1 MVAFMINN
9 NKLNLGQ
16 LLLRQGVLD
25 EDQLAHAM
33 AEHKRTGL
41 MLSKILVRLGMVNE
55 ETLTNILGSQM
66 QSSTK
71 MRIGEMLLAQGY
83 INQEQLDKAL
93 ETQKTSGKRLGRTLV
108 DLGYM
113 PEERLIEILSR
124 QFEVPYVKLDNFSI
138 DPNAYNYLPEDMCR
152 QYKVVPLFVQNGEDD
167 RRQAKSVLTIAMTDP
182 TNMRTISVVKFKV
195 RMDVEVVMASE
206 ADVMKAIDR
215 VYAGHGTSEE
225 SLAELIGESK
235 DSEELET
242 VERGQGNN
250 DEPELTDEEGRAV
263 VKIVTTLIHEAIARH
278 ASDIHL
284 EPQETFLKLRYRID
298 GDLQVMSPIP
308 ARLMPQILSRIKLL
322 SKMDIA
328 EKRKPLDGRFT
339 VRYKGSEV
347 DLRVSSFPISLR
359 KRGVCEKIVMRILDP
374 NSGQFPLKDMGF
386 DPRVLKQFIDAINAP
401 NGIVLVTGPTGSGKS
416 TTLYASIREILDSTI
431 NISTMED
438 PVELNIDGVNQGQ
451 INNAA
456 GFTFAAGIRALLRQ
470 DPDVIMIGE
479 MRDQETSSMAI
490 EAALTGHL
498 VFSTLHTND
507 AAGAFPRLLEMG
519 LEPFLVSTA
528 IKGVLAQRLVRR
540 ICKYCKEPVEISQA
554 MRDEFHLT
562 PDMQFY
568 HGKGCDKCDGSGY
581 KGRCGIYE
589 FLVPNETVRNLI
601 IKRSSGD
608 VIKRAAMQECGMIT
622 LRMDGIQKALD
633 GHTTLEQAIGAST
646 SDD

>member
-1 MVAFMINN
+1 MISNT
-9 NKLNLGQ
+9 KMNLGE

-25 EDQLAHAM
+25 EDQLNHAIS
-33 AEHKRTGL
+33 EHKRTGMAL
-41 MLSKILVRLGMVNE
+41 AKILIRLGMVSE
-55 ETLTNILGSQM
+55 DTLTSILGVQM
-66 QSSTK
+66 QSATK
-71 MRIGEMLLAQGY
+71 MRIGEMLLAQKY
-83 INQEQLDKAL
+83 ITREQLEQAL
-93 ETQKTSGKRLGRTLV
+93 ETQKTTGKRLGRTLV

-124 QFEVPYVKLDNFSI
+124 QFEVPYVKLENFAI
-138 DPNAYNYLPEDMCR
+138 DQNAYSYLPEDLCKA
-152 QYKVVPLFVQNGEDD
+152 YKVVPLFVSKTDDD
-167 RRQAKSVLTIAMTDP
+167 RRITRESLTLAMTDP
-182 TNMRTISVVKFKV
+182 TNMRVINIVKFKV
-195 RMDVEVVMASE
+195 KMEVDVVMASDS
-206 ADVMKAIDR
+206 DVQKAIER
-215 VYAGHGTSEE
+215 VFAGHGSQEE
-225 SLAELIGESK
+225 SLAELIGETR
-235 DSEELET
+235 DGEELET
-242 VERGQGNN
+242 VERGQGGS
-250 DEPELTDEEGRAV
+250 DEPELSDEEGRAV

-298 GDLQVMSPIP
+298 GDLQVQPPIP

-339 VRYKGSEV
+339 VRYKGAEV

-554 MRDEFHLT
+554 MRDELHLT
-562 PDMQFY
+562 PEMQFY
-568 HGKGCDKCDGSGY
+568 HGRGCEKCDGSGY

-608 VIKRAAMQECGMIT
+608 VIKRAAMKECGMIT

-633 GHTTLEQAIGAST
+633 GHTTLEQAVGASAA
-646 SDD
+646 DD

>member
-1 MVAFMINN
+1 MIG
-9 NKLNLGQ
+9 KAKMNLGE
-16 LLLRQGVLD
+16 LLVRQGVID
-25 EDQLAHAM
+25 EDQLAWAM
-33 AEHKRTGL
+33 DEHKRTG
-41 MLSKILVRLGMVNE
+41 MAVARILVKLGMVSKD
-55 ETLTNILGSQM
+55 TLTSILGVQM
-66 QSSTK
+66 QSTTK

-83 INQEQLDKAL
+83 ITKEQLDEAL
-93 ETQKTSGKRLGRTLV
+93 ENQKATGKRLGRTLV
-108 DLGYM
+108 DLGFM

-124 QFEVPYVKLDNFSI
+124 QYEVPYVKLENFAI
-138 DPNAYNYLPEDMCR
+138 DSDAYTYIPEDMCKT
-152 QYKVVPLFVQNGEDD
+152 YKVVPLYISKTEDE
-167 RRQAKSVLTIAMTDP
+167 RHVTRSALTIAMTDP
-182 TNMRTISVVKFKV
+182 TNMRVIQIVKFKV
-195 RMDVEVVMASE
+195 KMEVDVVMAAE
-206 ADVMKAIDR
+206 ADVMKAIER
-215 VYAGHGTSEE
+215 IFAGHGPAEE
-225 SLAELIGESK
+225 SLAELIGENK
-235 DSEELET
+235 DGDELET
-242 VERGQGNN
+242 VERGQGGSA

-263 VKIVTTLIHEAIARH
+263 VKIVTTLIHEAIARK

-298 GDLQVMSPIP
+298 GDLQVQSPIP

-328 EKRKPLDGRFT
+328 EKRRPLDGRFT

-347 DLRVSSFPISLR
+347 DLRVSSFPVSLR

-374 NSGQFPLKDMGF
+374 NSGQFPLREMGF
-386 DPRVLKQFIDAINAP
+386 DPRVMKQFIDAINLP
-401 NGIVLVTGPTGSGKS
+401 NGIILVTGPTGSGKS

-507 AAGAFPRLLEMG
+507 ASGSFPRLLEMG

-528 IKGVLAQRLVRR
+528 IKGILAQRLVRR
-540 ICKYCKEPVEISQA
+540 ICKYCKEPVEISQSL
-554 MRDEFHLT
+554 RDELHLA

-568 HGKGCDKCDGSGY
+568 HGKGCEKCDGSGY

-589 FLVPNETVRNLI
+589 FLVPNESVRNL
-601 IKRSSGD
+601 
-608 VIKRAAMQECGMIT
+608 VIKRASGDEIKRCAMKECSMIT

-633 GHTTLEQAIGAST
+633 GLTTLEQAVGASA

>member
-1 MVAFMINN
+1 MIG
-9 NKLNLGQ
+9 KAKMNLGE
-16 LLLRQGVLD
+16 LLVRQGVID
-25 EDQLAHAM
+25 EDQLAWAM
-33 AEHKRTGL
+33 DEHKRTGVAVA
-41 MLSKILVRLGMVNE
+41 KILVRLGMVSKD
-55 ETLTNILGSQM
+55 TLTSILGVQM
-66 QSSTK
+66 QSTTK

-83 INQEQLDKAL
+83 ITKEQLDEAL
-93 ETQKTSGKRLGRTLV
+93 ENQKATGKRLGRTLV
-108 DLGYM
+108 DLGFM

-124 QFEVPYVKLDNFSI
+124 QYEVPYVKLENFAI
-138 DPNAYNYLPEDMCR
+138 DSDAYTYIPEDMCKT
-152 QYKVVPLFVQNGEDD
+152 YKVVPLYISRTEDEHHVT
-167 RRQAKSVLTIAMTDP
+167 RSALTIAMTDP
-182 TNMRTISVVKFKV
+182 TNMRVIQIVKFKV
-195 RMDVEVVMASE
+195 KMEVDVVMAAE
-206 ADVMKAIDR
+206 ADVTKAIER
-215 VYAGHGTSEE
+215 IFAGHGPAEE
-225 SLAELIGESK
+225 SLAELIGENK
-235 DSEELET
+235 DGDELET
-242 VERGQGNN
+242 VERGQGGSA

-263 VKIVTTLIHEAIARH
+263 VKIVTTLIHEAIARK

-298 GDLQVMSPIP
+298 GDLQVQSPIP

-328 EKRKPLDGRFT
+328 EKRRPLDGRFT

-347 DLRVSSFPISLR
+347 DLRVSSFPVSLR

-374 NSGQFPLKDMGF
+374 NSGQFPLREMGF
-386 DPRVLKQFIDAINAP
+386 DPRVMKQFIDAINLP
-401 NGIVLVTGPTGSGKS
+401 NGIILVTGPTGSGKS

-507 AAGAFPRLLEMG
+507 ASGSFPRLLEMG

-528 IKGVLAQRLVRR
+528 IKGILAQRLVRR
-540 ICKYCKEPVEISQA
+540 ICKYCKEPVEISQSL
-554 MRDEFHLT
+554 RDELHLA

-568 HGKGCDKCDGSGY
+568 HGKGCEKCDGSGY

-589 FLVPNETVRNLI
+589 FLVPNESVRNL
-601 IKRSSGD
+601 
-608 VIKRAAMQECGMIT
+608 VIKRASGDEIKRCAMKECSMIT

-633 GHTTLEQAIGAST
+633 GLTTLEQAVGASA

>member
-1 MVAFMINN
+1 MISNT
-9 NKLNLGQ
+9 KMNLGE

-25 EDQLAHAM
+25 EDQLNHAIS
-33 AEHKRTGL
+33 EHKRTGMAL
-41 MLSKILVRLGMVNE
+41 AKILIRLGMVSE
-55 ETLTNILGSQM
+55 DTLTSILGVQM
-66 QSSTK
+66 QSATK
-71 MRIGEMLLAQGY
+71 MRIGEMLLAQKY
-83 INQEQLDKAL
+83 ITREQLEQAL
-93 ETQKTSGKRLGRTLV
+93 ETQKTTGKRLGRTLV

-124 QFEVPYVKLDNFSI
+124 QFEVPYVKLENFAI
-138 DPNAYNYLPEDMCR
+138 DQNAYSYLPEDLCKA
-152 QYKVVPLFVQNGEDD
+152 YKVVPLFVSKTDDD
-167 RRQAKSVLTIAMTDP
+167 RRITRESLTLAMTDP
-182 TNMRTISVVKFKV
+182 TNMRVINIVKFKV
-195 RMDVEVVMASE
+195 KMEVDVVMASDS
-206 ADVMKAIDR
+206 DVQKAIER
-215 VYAGHGTSEE
+215 VFAGHGSQEE
-225 SLAELIGESK
+225 SLAELIGETK
-235 DSEELET
+235 DGEELET
-242 VERGQGNN
+242 VERGQGGS
-250 DEPELTDEEGRAV
+250 DEPELSDEEGRAV

-298 GDLQVMSPIP
+298 GDLQVQPPIP

-339 VRYKGSEV
+339 VRYKGAEV

-554 MRDEFHLT
+554 MRDELHLS
-562 PDMQFY
+562 PEMQFY
-568 HGKGCDKCDGSGY
+568 HGRGCEKCDGSGY

-608 VIKRAAMQECGMIT
+608 VIKRAAMKECGMIT

-633 GHTTLEQAIGAST
+633 GHTTLEQAVGASAA
-646 SDD
+646 DD

>member
-1 MVAFMINN
+1 MISNA
-9 NKLNLGQ
+9 KMNLGQ
-16 LLLRQGVLD
+16 LLIRQGVLD
-25 EDQLAHAM
+25 EDQLAHATS
-33 AEHKRTGL
+33 EHKRTGIPL
-41 MLSKILVRLGMVNE
+41 AKILIRLGMVSE
-55 ETLTNILGSQM
+55 DTLTSILGVQM
-66 QSSTK
+66 QSTTK
-71 MRIGEMLLAQGY
+71 MRIGEMLLAQKY
-83 INQEQLDKAL
+83 ITQEQLDQAL
-93 ETQKTSGKRLGRTLV
+93 EDQKKTGKRLGRTLV
-108 DLGYM
+108 DLKFM
-113 PEERLIEILSR
+113 PEERLVEILSK
-124 QFEVPYVKLDNFSI
+124 QFEVPYVKLENFAL
-138 DPNAYNYLPEDMCR
+138 DPEAYTYLPEDLCR
-152 QYKVVPLFVQNGEDD
+152 TYKVVPLFISKGEDD
-167 RRQAKSVLTIAMTDP
+167 RRVQREAMTIAMTDP
-182 TNMRTISVVKFKV
+182 TNMRVINIVKFKV
-195 RMDVEVVMASE
+195 KMEVDIVMASD
-206 ADVMKAIDR
+206 ADVVKTIDR
-215 VYAGHGTSEE
+215 VFSGHSTSEE
-225 SLAELIGESK
+225 SLAELISDTKEG
-235 DSEELET
+235 EELET
-242 VERGQGNN
+242 VERGQGGS
-250 DEPELTDEEGRAV
+250 DEPELTDEEGRQV

-339 VRYKGSEV
+339 VRYKGAEV

-374 NSGQFPLKDMGF
+374 NSGQFPLREMGF
-386 DPRVLKQFIDAINAP
+386 DPRVLKQFLDAINLP
-401 NGIVLVTGPTGSGKS
+401 NGIILVTGPTGSGKS

-507 AAGAFPRLLEMG
+507 AAGSFPRLLEMG

-540 ICKYCKEPVEISQA
+540 ICKYCKEPVEISPSL
-554 MRDEFHLT
+554 REELHLT

-568 HGKGCDKCDGSGY
+568 HGKGCDKCEGSGY

-589 FLVPNETVRNLI
+589 FLVPNETVRNLV

-608 VIKRAAMQECGMIT
+608 VIKRAAMQECDMIT

-633 GHTTLEQAIGAST
+633 GLTTLEQAVGASA

>member
-1 MVAFMINN
+1 MNSSA
-9 NKLNLGQ
+9 KLNLGQ
-16 LLLRQGVLD
+16 LLLRQGILD

-41 MLSKILVRLGMVNE
+41 MLSKILLRLGMVSE
-55 ETLTNILGSQM
+55 DTLTSILGVQM
-66 QSSTK
+66 QSTTK
-71 MRIGEMLLAQGY
+71 MRIGEMLLKQGY
-83 INQEQLDKAL
+83 INEEQLNKAL
-93 ETQKTSGKRLGRTLV
+93 EMQKTSGKRLGRTLV
-108 DLGYM
+108 DLGFM
-113 PEERLIEILSR
+113 PEERLIEILSM
-124 QFEVPYVKLDNFSI
+124 QFEVPYVRLENFII
-138 DPNAYNYLPEDMCR
+138 DPDAYTYLPEDLCKT
-152 QYKVVPLFVQNGEDD
+152 YKIVPLFVLKAEDE
-167 RRQAKSVLTIAMTDP
+167 RHMQRVSLTIAMTDP
-182 TNMRTISVVKFKV
+182 TNMRVINIVKFKV
-195 RMDVEVVMASE
+195 KMEVDIVMASE
-206 ADVMKAIDR
+206 KDVLKAIER
-215 VYAGHGTSEE
+215 VYSGHGPAEE
-225 SLAELIGESK
+225 SLAELISESR
-235 DSEELET
+235 EEGELET
-242 VERGQGNN
+242 VDRDANN
-250 DEPELTDEEGRAV
+250 SNEPELSDEEGRAV

-339 VRYKGSEV
+339 VRYKGAEV

-386 DPRVLKQFIDAINAP
+386 DARVLKQFLDCINAP

-540 ICKYCKEPVEISQA
+540 ICKFCKEPVEISDSL
-554 MRDEFHLT
+554 REELHLT

-568 HGKGCDKCDGSGY
+568 HGRGCEKCDGSGY

-608 VIKRAAMQECGMIT
+608 VIKRAAMKECGMIT

-633 GHTTLEQAIGAST
+633 GATTLEQAVGASAA
-646 SDD
+646 DDA

>member
-1 MVAFMINN
+1 MNRNM
-9 NKLNLGQ
+9 KMNLGQ

-33 AEHKRTGL
+33 SEHKRTGI
-41 MLSKILVRLGMVNE
+41 MLSKILVRLGMVSE
-55 ETLTNILGSQM
+55 DTLTSILGVQM
-66 QSSTK
+66 QSATK
-71 MRIGEMLLAQGY
+71 MRIGEMLIAQGY
-83 INQEQLDKAL
+83 ITDEQLNKAL
-93 ETQKTSGKRLGRTLV
+93 ETQKTTGKRLGRTLV
-108 DLGYM
+108 DLGFM

-124 QFEVPYVKLDNFSI
+124 QFEVPYVKLETFHI
-138 DPNAYNYLPEDMCR
+138 DADAYTYLPENLCK
-152 QYKVVPLFVQNGEDD
+152 QYKVVPLFVQEAEDE
-167 RRQAKSVLTIAMTDP
+167 RHQVRQVMTVAMTDP
-182 TNMRTISVVKFKV
+182 TNMRTITAVRFKV
-195 RMDVEVVMASE
+195 KMEVDVVMASD
-206 ADVMKAIDR
+206 ADVQKAIER
-215 VYAGHGTSEE
+215 IFAGHSSSNEE
-225 SLAELIGESK
+225 SLAELIGDSK
-235 DSEELET
+235 DAEELET
-242 VERGQGNN
+242 VERGQGNQ
-250 DEPELTDEEGRAV
+250 EEELSDEEGRQV
-263 VKIVTTLIHEAIARH
+263 VKIVTTLIHEAIARK

-359 KRGVCEKIVMRILDP
+359 KRGVCEKIVMRILNP

-386 DPRVLKQFIDAINAP
+386 DPRVFKQFMEAINAP

-416 TTLYASIREILDSTI
+416 TTLYASIGEILDNTI

-540 ICKYCKEPVEISQA
+540 ICKYCKEPYEISESL
-554 MRDEFHLT
+554 REELHLS
-562 PDMQFY
+562 PDLQFY

-581 KGRCGIYE
+581 KGRAGIYE
-589 FLVPNETVRNLI
+589 FLVPNESVRNLI

-622 LRMDGIQKALD
+622 LRMDGIQKALQ
-633 GHTTLEQAIGAST
+633 GVTTLEQALGASAA
-646 SDD
+646 DD

>member
-1 MVAFMINN
+1 MNN
-9 NKLNLGQ
+9 NKMNLGQ

-41 MLSKILVRLGMVNE
+41 MLSKILSRLGMVSN

-83 INQEQLDKAL
+83 ITQEQLDKAL

-113 PEERLIEILSR
+113 PEERLVEILSR
-124 QFEVPYVKLDNFSI
+124 QFEVPYVKLDNFNI
-138 DPNAYNYLPEDMCR
+138 DPNAYTFLPEDMCK
-152 QYKVVPLFVQNGEDD
+152 QYKVVPLFVQEGEDE
-167 RRQAKSVLTIAMTDP
+167 RRQVRSVMTIAMTDP
-182 TNMRTISVVKFKV
+182 TNMRTISIVKFKV
-195 RMDVEVVMASE
+195 RMDVDVVMASE
-206 ADVMKAIDR
+206 ADVMKAIER
-215 VYAGHGTSEE
+215 VFSGHGPAEE
-225 SLAELIGESK
+225 SLADLISESK
-235 DSEELET
+235 DSDELET
-242 VERGQGNN
+242 VERGQGGN
-250 DEPELTDEEGRAV
+250 DEPELSDEEGRQV
-263 VKIVTTLIHEAIARH
+263 VKIVTTLIHEAIARK

-359 KRGVCEKIVMRILDP
+359 KRGVCEKIVMRILNP

-608 VIKRAAMQECGMIT
+608 VIKRAAIQECGMIT
-622 LRMDGIQKALD
+622 LRMDGIQKALN

-646 SDD
+646 ADD

>member
-1 MVAFMINN
+1 MNSSA
-9 NKLNLGQ
+9 KLNLGQ
-16 LLLRQGVLD
+16 LLLRQGILD

-41 MLSKILVRLGMVNE
+41 MLSKILLRLGMVSE
-55 ETLTNILGSQM
+55 DTLTSILGVQM

-71 MRIGEMLLAQGY
+71 MRIGEMLLKQGY
-83 INQEQLDKAL
+83 INEEQLNKAL
-93 ETQKTSGKRLGRTLV
+93 EMQKTTGKRLGRTLV
-108 DLGYM
+108 DLGFM
-113 PEERLIEILSR
+113 PEERLIEILSM
-124 QFEVPYVKLDNFSI
+124 QFEVPYVRLENFII
-138 DPNAYNYLPEDMCR
+138 DPDAYTFLPEDLCKT
-152 QYKVVPLFVQNGEDD
+152 YKIVPLFVLKAEDE
-167 RRQAKSVLTIAMTDP
+167 RHMQRVSLTIAMTDP
-182 TNMRTISVVKFKV
+182 TNMRVINIVKFKV
-195 RMDVEVVMASE
+195 KMEVDIVMASE
-206 ADVMKAIDR
+206 KDVLKAIER
-215 VYAGHGTSEE
+215 VYSGHGPAEE
-225 SLAELIGESK
+225 SLAELISESR
-235 DSEELET
+235 DEGELET
-242 VERGQGNN
+242 VDRDANSNN
-250 DEPELTDEEGRAV
+250 EPELSDEEGRAV

-298 GDLQVMSPIP
+298 GDLQVQPPIP

-339 VRYKGSEV
+339 VRYKGAEV

-386 DPRVLKQFIDAINAP
+386 DARVLKQFLDCINAP

-540 ICKYCKEPVEISQA
+540 ICKYCKEPVEISDSL
-554 MRDEFHLT
+554 REELHLT

-568 HGKGCDKCDGSGY
+568 HGRGCEKCDGSGY

-608 VIKRAAMQECGMIT
+608 VIKRAAMKECGMIT

-633 GHTTLEQAIGAST
+633 GATTLEQAVGASAA
-646 SDD
+646 DDA

>member
-1 MVAFMINN
+1 MITNT
-9 NKLNLGQ
+9 KMNLGE

-25 EDQLAHAM
+25 EDQLNHAIS
-33 AEHKRTGL
+33 EHKRTGMAL
-41 MLSKILVRLGMVNE
+41 AKILIRLGMVSE
-55 ETLTNILGSQM
+55 DTLTSILGLPTHSP
-66 QSSTK
+66 SK
-71 MRIGEMLLAQGY
+71 MRFGEMLLAQKY
-83 INQEQLDKAL
+83 ITHEQLDKAL
-93 ETQKTSGKRLGRTLV
+93 ETQKTTGKRLGRTLV
-108 DLGYM
+108 DLGFM
-113 PEERLIEILSR
+113 PEERLVEILSR
-124 QFEVPYVKLDNFSI
+124 QFEVPYVKLDNFAI
-138 DPNAYNYLPEDMCR
+138 DADAYTYLPEDLCKT
-152 QYKVVPLFVQNGEDD
+152 YKVVPLYVSKTEDG
-167 RRQAKSVLTIAMTDP
+167 RRIVRESMTLAMTDP
-182 TNMRTISVVKFKV
+182 TNMRVINIVKFKV
-195 RMDVEVVMASE
+195 KMEVDVVMASDS
-206 ADVMKAIDR
+206 DVQKAIER
-215 VYAGHGTSEE
+215 VFAGHGTQEE
-225 SLAELIGESK
+225 SLAELIGETK
-235 DSEELET
+235 DGEELET
-242 VERGQGNN
+242 VERGQGGS
-250 DEPELTDEEGRAV
+250 DEPELSDEEGRAV

-298 GDLQVMSPIP
+298 GDLQVQPPIP

-479 MRDQETSSMAI
+479 MRDQERSSMAI

-554 MRDEFHLT
+554 MRDELHLS
-562 PDMQFY
+562 PEMQFY
-568 HGKGCDKCDGSGY
+568 HGRGCEKCDGSGY

-608 VIKRAAMQECGMIT
+608 VIKRAAMKECGMIT

-633 GHTTLEQAIGAST
+633 GHTTLEQAVGASAA
-646 SDD
+646 DD

>member
-1 MVAFMINN
+1 MISNT
-9 NKLNLGQ
+9 KMNLGE

-25 EDQLAHAM
+25 EDQLNHAIS
-33 AEHKRTGL
+33 EHKRTGMAL
-41 MLSKILVRLGMVNE
+41 AKILIRLGMVSE
-55 ETLTNILGSQM
+55 DTLTSILGVQM
-66 QSSTK
+66 QSATK
-71 MRIGEMLLAQGY
+71 MRIGEMLLAQKY
-83 INQEQLDKAL
+83 ITREQLEQAL
-93 ETQKTSGKRLGRTLV
+93 ETQKTTGKRLGRTLV

-124 QFEVPYVKLDNFSI
+124 QFEVPYVKLENFAI
-138 DPNAYNYLPEDMCR
+138 DQNAYSYLPEDLCKA
-152 QYKVVPLFVQNGEDD
+152 YKVVPLFVSKTEDD
-167 RRQAKSVLTIAMTDP
+167 RRMTRESLTLAMTDP
-182 TNMRTISVVKFKV
+182 TNMRVINIVKFKV
-195 RMDVEVVMASE
+195 KMEVDVVMASDS
-206 ADVMKAIDR
+206 DVQKAIER
-215 VYAGHGTSEE
+215 VFAGHGTQEE
-225 SLAELIGESK
+225 SLAELIGETK
-235 DSEELET
+235 DGEELET
-242 VERGQGNN
+242 VERGQGGS
-250 DEPELTDEEGRAV
+250 DEPELSDEEGRAV

-298 GDLQVMSPIP
+298 GDLQVQPPIP

-339 VRYKGSEV
+339 VRYKGAEV

-554 MRDEFHLT
+554 MRDELHLS
-562 PDMQFY
+562 PEMQFY
-568 HGKGCDKCDGSGY
+568 HGRGCEKCDGSG
-581 KGRCGIYE
+581 GAER
-589 FLVPNETVRNLI
+589 
-601 IKRSSGD
+601 
-608 VIKRAAMQECGMIT
+608 
-622 LRMDGIQKALD
+622 DGA
-633 GHTTLEQAIGAST
+633 
-646 SDD
+646 

>member
-1 MVAFMINN
+1 MNI
-9 NKLNLGQ
+9 GQ
-16 LLLRQGVLD
+16 LLIRQGVLD
-25 EDQLAHAM
+25 EDQLDHVL

-41 MLSKILVRLGMVNE
+41 AVSKILLKLQMVTE
-55 ETLTNILGSQM
+55 EQLTAILGHHM
-66 QSSTK
+66 PTTAK
-71 MRIGEMLLAQGY
+71 RRIGEMLLEQGY
-83 INQEQLDKAL
+83 ISQEQLDLAL
-93 ETQKTSGKRLGRTLV
+93 ENQKTSGKKLGRILV

-113 PEERLIEILSR
+113 PEERLVEILSR
-124 QFEVPYVKLDNFSI
+124 QFEVPYVKLENFNL
-138 DPNAYNYLPEDMCR
+138 DADTYTYLPEDLCK
-152 QYKVVPLFVQNGEDD
+152 QYKIAPLFISKGDD
-167 RRQAKSVLTIAMTDP
+167 ERGFQRTSMTLAMADP
-182 TNMRTISVVKFKV
+182 TNMRVINIVKFKV
-195 RMDVEVVMASE
+195 KMEVDVVMASE
-206 ADVMKAIDR
+206 ADVLKTIER
-215 VYAGHGTSEE
+215 IFSGHGPAEE

-235 DSEELET
+235 DGEELET
-242 VERGQGNN
+242 VERGNAAS
-250 DEPELTDEEGRAV
+250 DEPELSDEEGRAV

-298 GDLQVMSPIP
+298 GDLQVQSPIP

-328 EKRKPLDGRFT
+328 EKRRPLDGRFT
-339 VRYKGSEV
+339 VRYKGAEV

-386 DPRVLKQFIDAINAP
+386 DSRVLKQFLDAINAP

-540 ICKYCKEPVEISQA
+540 ICKNCKEPMEISDSL
-554 MRDEFHLT
+554 REELHLT

-568 HGKGCDKCDGSGY
+568 HGRGCEKCEGSGY

-589 FLVPNETVRNLI
+589 FLVPNESVRNL
-601 IKRSSGD
+601 
-608 VIKRAAMQECGMIT
+608 VIKRASGDEIKRCAIKECNMIT
-622 LRMDGIQKALD
+622 LRMDGIQKALN
-633 GHTTLEQAIGAST
+633 GHTTLEQAVGASAA
-646 SDD
+646 DD

>member
-1 MVAFMINN
+1 M
-9 NKLNLGQ
+9 KDSSSLGQ
-16 LLLRQGVLD
+16 LLVRVNLIN
-25 EDQLAHAM
+25 EDQLKY
-33 AEHKRTGL
+33 AE
-41 MLSKILVRLGMVNE
+41 E
-55 ETLTNILGSQM
+55 EVKFWTQKGKKLTLTQVLLKAEMVKPEQLTDILGVQM
-66 QSSTK
+66 QSVTK
-71 MRIGEMLLAQGY
+71 KRIGEMLLDQGF
-83 INQEQLDKAL
+83 ITQEQLNEAL
-93 ETQKTSGKRLGRTLV
+93 EKQKTSGGKRLGSILV
-108 DLGYM
+108 DLKFIQQDKLM
-113 PEERLIEILSR
+113 KILCS
-124 QFEVPYVKLDNFSI
+124 QFEVPYVKLDSI
-138 DPNAYNYLPEDMCR
+138 KLDEKVYEFISEDQC
-152 QYKVVPLFVQNGEDD
+152 KANKIVPLYVTKDA
-167 RRQAKSVLTIAMTDP
+167 RQALVVAMADP
-182 TNMRTISVVKFKV
+182 TNVRLRDSIKFKV
-195 RMDVEVVMASE
+195 KRNVDVVRASE
-206 ADVMKAIDR
+206 QDIKKTIDILF
-215 VYAGHGTSEE
+215 AGHGPAEE
-225 SLAELIGESK
+225 SLAELIGSSG
-235 DSEELET
+235 DDELET
-242 VERGQGNN
+242 VERGSSTS
-250 DEPELTDEEGRAV
+250 DEPELSDEEGRQV

-374 NSGQFPLKDMGF
+374 NSGQFPLREMGF

-479 MRDQETSSMAI
+479 MRDQETSTMAI

-540 ICKYCKEPVEISQA
+540 ICKNCKEPVEISQEL
-554 MRDEFHLT
+554 RDELHLS

-568 HGKGCDKCDGSGY
+568 HGRGCEKCDGSGF

-589 FLVPNETVRNLI
+589 FLVPNEAVRNL
-601 IKRSSGD
+601 
-608 VIKRAAMQECGMIT
+608 VIKRASGDEIKREAIKSCEMIT
-622 LRMDGIQKALD
+622 LRMDGINKALQ
-633 GHTTLEQAIGAST
+633 GLTTLEQAVGAST
-646 SDD
+646 ADE

>member
-1 MVAFMINN
+1 MMNN
-9 NKLNLGQ
+9 SKMNLGQ

-41 MLSKILVRLGMVNE
+41 MLSKILVRLGMVSE

-83 INQEQLDKAL
+83 ITQEQLDKAL

-108 DLGYM
+108 DLGFM

-124 QFEVPYVKLDNFSI
+124 QFEVPYVKLDNFNI
-138 DPNAYNYLPEDMCR
+138 DPNAYTFLPEDMCK
-152 QYKVVPLFVQNGEDD
+152 QYKVVPLFVQKGEDE
-167 RRQAKSVLTIAMTDP
+167 RRQVRSVMTLAMTDP
-182 TNMRTISVVKFKV
+182 TNMRTISIVKFKV
-195 RMDVEVVMASE
+195 RMDVDIVMASE
-206 ADVMKAIDR
+206 ADVMKAIER
-215 VYAGHGTSEE
+215 VFAGHGPTEE
-225 SLAELIGESK
+225 SLAELISESK
-235 DSEELET
+235 DGEELET
-242 VERGQGNN
+242 VERGQGGN
-250 DEPELTDEEGRAV
+250 DEPELSDEEGRQV
-263 VKIVTTLIHEAIARH
+263 VKIVTTLIHEAIARK

-359 KRGVCEKIVMRILDP
+359 KRGVCEKIVMRILNP

-554 MRDEFHLT
+554 MRDEFHLS

-568 HGKGCDKCDGSGY
+568 HGKGCEKCDGSGY

>member
-1 MVAFMINN
+1 M
-9 NKLNLGQ
+9 NLGE

-25 EDQLAHAM
+25 EDQLNHAIS
-33 AEHKRTGL
+33 EHKRTGMAL
-41 MLSKILVRLGMVNE
+41 AKILIRLGMVSE
-55 ETLTNILGSQM
+55 DTLTSILGVQM
-66 QSSTK
+66 QSATK
-71 MRIGEMLLAQGY
+71 MRIGEMLLAQKY
-83 INQEQLDKAL
+83 ITREQLEQAL
-93 ETQKTSGKRLGRTLV
+93 ETQKTTGKRLGRTLV

-124 QFEVPYVKLDNFSI
+124 QFEVPYVKLENFAI
-138 DPNAYNYLPEDMCR
+138 DQNAYSYLPEDLCKA
-152 QYKVVPLFVQNGEDD
+152 YKVVPLFVSKTDDD
-167 RRQAKSVLTIAMTDP
+167 RRITRESLTLAMTDP
-182 TNMRTISVVKFKV
+182 TNMRVLNIVKFKV
-195 RMDVEVVMASE
+195 KMEVDVVMASDS
-206 ADVMKAIDR
+206 DVQKAIER
-215 VYAGHGTSEE
+215 VFAGHGSQEE
-225 SLAELIGESK
+225 SLAELIGETK
-235 DSEELET
+235 DGEELET
-242 VERGQGNN
+242 VERGQGGS
-250 DEPELTDEEGRAV
+250 DEPELSDEEGRAV

-298 GDLQVMSPIP
+298 GDLQVQPPIP

-339 VRYKGSEV
+339 VRYKGAEV

-507 AAGAFPRLLEMG
+507 AAGSFPRLLEMG

-540 ICKYCKEPVEISQA
+540 ICKYCKEPVEVSQA
-554 MRDEFHLT
+554 MRDELHLS
-562 PDMQFY
+562 PEMQFY
-568 HGKGCDKCDGSGY
+568 HGRGCEKCDGSGY

-608 VIKRAAMQECGMIT
+608 VIKRAAMKECGMIT

-633 GHTTLEQAIGAST
+633 GHTTLEQAVGASAA
-646 SDD
+646 DD

>member
-1 MVAFMINN
+1 M
-9 NKLNLGQ
+9 KESSGLGQ
-16 LLLRQGVLD
+16 LLVRVNLIN
-25 EDQLAHAM
+25 EDQLKY
-33 AEHKRTGL
+33 AEDEVKYQAQQGKKVTL
-41 MLSKILVRLGMVNE
+41 VQILVKAGMVKR
-55 ETLTNILGSQM
+55 ETLTDILGVQM
-66 QSSTK
+66 QSVTK
-71 MRIGEMLLAQGY
+71 KRIGEMLLDQGF
-83 INQEQLDKAL
+83 ITQDQLNEAL
-93 ETQKTSGKRLGRTLV
+93 EKQKTSGGKRLGRVLV
-108 DLGYM
+108 DLKFID
-113 PEERLIEILSR
+113 EKKLTDILCC
-124 QFEVPYVKLDNFSI
+124 QFEVPYVKLDSI
-138 DPNAYNYLPEDMCR
+138 RLDEKVYEFISEDQC
-152 QYKVVPLFVQNGEDD
+152 KANKIVPLYVTKDA
-167 RRQAKSVLTIAMTDP
+167 RQALVVAMADP
-182 TNMRTISVVKFKV
+182 TNVRLRDSIKFKV
-195 RMDVEVVMASE
+195 KRNVDVVMASE
-206 ADVMKAIDR
+206 QDIKKTIDTLF
-215 VYAGHGTSEE
+215 AGHGPAEE
-225 SLAELIGESK
+225 SLAELIGSSN
-235 DSEELET
+235 DDELET
-242 VERGQGNN
+242 VERGQGGS
-250 DEPELTDEEGRAV
+250 DEPELSDEEGRQV

-374 NSGQFPLKDMGF
+374 NSGQFPLKEMGF

-608 VIKRAAMQECGMIT
+608 VIKRAAMKECGMIT
-622 LRMDGIQKALD
+622 LRMDGINKALQ
-633 GHTTLEQAIGAST
+633 GLTTLEQAVGAST
-646 SDD
+646 ADE

>member
-1 MVAFMINN
+1 MMNN
-9 NKLNLGQ
+9 NKMNLGQ
-16 LLLRQGVLD
+16 LLLRQGFLD
-25 EDQLAHAM
+25 VYQLAHAM

-41 MLSKILVRLGMVNE
+41 MLSKILSRLGMVSN

-83 INQEQLDKAL
+83 ITQEQLDKAL

-113 PEERLIEILSR
+113 PEERLVEILSR
-124 QFEVPYVKLDNFSI
+124 QFEVPYVKLDNFNI
-138 DPNAYNYLPEDMCR
+138 DPNAYTFLPEDMCK
-152 QYKVVPLFVQNGEDD
+152 QYKVVPLFVQEGEDEH
-167 RRQAKSVLTIAMTDP
+167 RQVRSVMTIAMTDP
-182 TNMRTISVVKFKV
+182 TNMRTISIVKFKV
-195 RMDVEVVMASE
+195 RMDVDVVMASE
-206 ADVMKAIDR
+206 ADVMKAIER
-215 VYAGHGTSEE
+215 VFSGHGPAEE
-225 SLAELIGESK
+225 SLADLISESK
-235 DSEELET
+235 DSDELET
-242 VERGQGNN
+242 VERGQGGN
-250 DEPELTDEEGRAV
+250 DEPELSDEEGRQV
-263 VKIVTTLIHEAIARH
+263 VKIVTTLIHEAIARK

-359 KRGVCEKIVMRILDP
+359 KRGVCEKIVMRILNP

-608 VIKRAAMQECGMIT
+608 VIKRAAIQECGMIT
-622 LRMDGIQKALD
+622 LRMDGIQKALN

-646 SDD
+646 ADD

>member
-1 MVAFMINN
+1 MIRNM
-9 NKLNLGQ
+9 KMNLGQ

-33 AEHKRTGL
+33 SEHKRTGI
-41 MLSKILVRLGMVNE
+41 MLSKILVRLGMVSE
-55 ETLTNILGSQM
+55 DTLTSILGVQM
-66 QSSTK
+66 QSTTK
-71 MRIGEMLLAQGY
+71 MRIGEMLIAQGY
-83 INQEQLDKAL
+83 ITEEQLGKAL
-93 ETQKTSGKRLGRTLV
+93 ETQKTTGKRLGRTLV

-124 QFEVPYVKLDNFSI
+124 QFEVPYVKLDTFHI
-138 DPNAYNYLPEDMCR
+138 DSEAYSYLPENLCK
-152 QYKVVPLFVQNGEDD
+152 QYKVVPLFVQESEDE
-167 RRQAKSVLTIAMTDP
+167 RHQVRQVMTIAMTDP
-182 TNMRTISVVKFKV
+182 TNMRTITAVRFKV
-195 RMDVEVVMASE
+195 KMEVDVVMASD
-206 ADVMKAIDR
+206 ADVQKAIER
-215 VYAGHGTSEE
+215 VFAGHSSTTEE
-225 SLAELIGESK
+225 SLAELIGDSK
-235 DSEELET
+235 DNEELET
-242 VERGQGNN
+242 VERGQGNQ
-250 DEPELTDEEGRAV
+250 EEELSDEEGRQV
-263 VKIVTTLIHEAIARH
+263 VKIVTTLIHEAIARK

-359 KRGVCEKIVMRILDP
+359 KRGVCEKIVMRILNP

-416 TTLYASIREILDSTI
+416 TTLYASIGEILDSTI

-540 ICKYCKEPVEISQA
+540 ICKNCKEPYEISQE
-554 MRDEFHLT
+554 MRDELHLS

-581 KGRCGIYE
+581 KGRAGIYE
-589 FLVPNETVRNLI
+589 FLVPNESVRNLI

-622 LRMDGIQKALD
+622 LRMDGISKALQ
-633 GHTTLEQAIGAST
+633 GITTLEQAVGASAA
-646 SDD
+646 DD

>member
-1 MVAFMINN
+1 MNSSA
-9 NKLNLGQ
+9 KLNLGQ
-16 LLLRQGVLD
+16 LLLRQGIQD

-41 MLSKILVRLGMVNE
+41 MLSKILLRLGMVSE
-55 ETLTNILGSQM
+55 DTLTSILGVQM

-71 MRIGEMLLAQGY
+71 MRIGEMLLKQGY
-83 INQEQLDKAL
+83 INEEQLNKAL
-93 ETQKTSGKRLGRTLV
+93 EMQKTTGKRLGRTLV
-108 DLGYM
+108 DLGFM
-113 PEERLIEILSR
+113 PEERLIEILSM
-124 QFEVPYVKLDNFSI
+124 QFEVPYVRLENFII
-138 DPNAYNYLPEDMCR
+138 DPDAYTYLPEDLCKT
-152 QYKVVPLFVQNGEDD
+152 YKIVPLFVLKAEDE
-167 RRQAKSVLTIAMTDP
+167 RHMQRVSLTIAMTDP
-182 TNMRTISVVKFKV
+182 TNMRVINIVKFKV
-195 RMDVEVVMASE
+195 KMEVDIVMASE
-206 ADVMKAIDR
+206 KDVLKAIER
-215 VYAGHGTSEE
+215 VYSGHGPAEE
-225 SLAELIGESK
+225 SLAELISESR
-235 DSEELET
+235 DEGELET
-242 VERGQGNN
+242 VDRDANSNN
-250 DEPELTDEEGRAV
+250 EPELSDEEGRAV

-339 VRYKGSEV
+339 VRYKGAEV

-386 DPRVLKQFIDAINAP
+386 DARVLKQFLDCINAP

-540 ICKYCKEPVEISQA
+540 ICKYCKEPVEISDSL
-554 MRDEFHLT
+554 REELHLT

-568 HGKGCDKCDGSGY
+568 HGRGCEKCDGSGY

-608 VIKRAAMQECGMIT
+608 VIKRAAMKECGMIT

-633 GHTTLEQAIGAST
+633 GATTLEQAVGASAA
-646 SDD
+646 DDA

>member
-1 MVAFMINN
+1 MMNN
-9 NKLNLGQ
+9 SKMNLGQ

-41 MLSKILVRLGMVNE
+41 MLSKILVRLGMVSE

-124 QFEVPYVKLDNFSI
+124 QFEVPYVKLDNFNI
-138 DPNAYNYLPEDMCR
+138 DPNAYTFLPEDMCK
-152 QYKVVPLFVQNGEDD
+152 QYKVVPLFVQKGEDD
-167 RRQAKSVLTIAMTDP
+167 RSQVHSVMTIAMTDP
-182 TNMRTISVVKFKV
+182 TNMRTISIVKFKV
-195 RMDVEVVMASE
+195 RMDVDIVMASE
-206 ADVMKAIDR
+206 ADVMKAIER
-215 VYAGHGTSEE
+215 VFAGHSEGGNEE

-235 DSEELET
+235 EGEELET
-242 VERGQGNN
+242 VERGQGNS
-250 DEPELTDEEGRAV
+250 DEPELSDEEGRAV
-263 VKIVTTLIHEAIARH
+263 VKIVTTLIHEAIARK

-359 KRGVCEKIVMRILDP
+359 KRGVCEKIVMRILNP

-608 VIKRAAMQECGMIT
+608 VIKRAAIQECGMIT

-646 SDD
+646 ADD

>member
-1 MVAFMINN
+1 MINS
-9 NKLNLGQ
+9 NKMNLGQ

-41 MLSKILVRLGMVNE
+41 MLSKILVRLGMVSE

-83 INQEQLDKAL
+83 ITQEQLDKAL
-93 ETQKTSGKRLGRTLV
+93 ETQKTTGKRLGRTLV

-113 PEERLIEILSR
+113 PEERLVEILSR
-124 QFEVPYVKLDNFSI
+124 QFEVPYVKLDNFNI
-138 DPNAYNYLPEDMCR
+138 DPNAYTFLPEDMCK
-152 QYKVVPLFVQNGEDD
+152 QYKVVPLFVQKGEDD
-167 RRQAKSVLTIAMTDP
+167 RRQVRSVMTIAMTDP
-182 TNMRTISVVKFKV
+182 TNMRTISIVKFKV
-195 RMDVEVVMASE
+195 RMDVDIVMASE
-206 ADVMKAIDR
+206 ADVMKAIER
-215 VYAGHGTSEE
+215 VFAGHGPTEE
-225 SLAELIGESK
+225 SLAELISESK
-235 DSEELET
+235 DGEELET
-242 VERGQGNN
+242 VERGQGGN
-250 DEPELTDEEGRAV
+250 DEPELTDEEGRQV
-263 VKIVTTLIHEAIARH
+263 VRIVTPLIHEAIARH

-401 NGIVLVTGPTGSGKS
+401 NGIVLVTGPTGPGKS

-554 MRDEFHLT
+554 MRDEFHLS

>member
-1 MVAFMINN
+1 MINN
-9 NKLNLGQ
+9 GKMNLGQ
-16 LLLRQGVLD
+16 LLIRQGVLD
-25 EDQLAHAM
+25 EDQLAHATS
-33 AEHKRTGL
+33 EHKRTGIPL
-41 MLSKILVRLGMVNE
+41 AKILIRLGMVSE
-55 ETLTNILGSQM
+55 DTLTSILGVQM
-66 QSSTK
+66 QSTTK
-71 MRIGEMLLAQGY
+71 MRIGEMLLAQKY
-83 INQEQLDKAL
+83 ITQEQLDKAL
-93 ETQKTSGKRLGRTLV
+93 EEQKKTGKRLGRTLV
-108 DLGYM
+108 DLKFM
-113 PEERLIEILSR
+113 PEERLVEILSK
-124 QFEVPYVKLDNFSI
+124 QFEVPYVRLENFALDP
-138 DPNAYNYLPEDMCR
+138 DAYTYLPEDLCKA
-152 QYKVVPLFVQNGEDD
+152 YKVVPLFLSKGEDD
-167 RRQAKSVLTIAMTDP
+167 RRVQREALTIAMTDP
-182 TNMRTISVVKFKV
+182 TNMRVINIVKFKV
-195 RMDVEVVMASE
+195 KMEVDIVMASD
-206 ADVMKAIDR
+206 ADVVKTIER
-215 VYAGHGTSEE
+215 VFSGHSASNEE

-235 DSEELET
+235 DGEELET
-242 VERGQGNN
+242 VERGQGGS

-374 NSGQFPLKDMGF
+374 NSGQFPLREMGF
-386 DPRVLKQFIDAINAP
+386 DARVLKQFLDAINLP
-401 NGIVLVTGPTGSGKS
+401 NGIILVTGPTGSGKS

-540 ICKYCKEPVEISQA
+540 ICKYCKEPVEISPSL
-554 MRDEFHLT
+554 REELHLS

-568 HGKGCDKCDGSGY
+568 HGKGCEKCDGSGY

-608 VIKRAAMQECGMIT
+608 VIKRAAMQECDMIT

-633 GHTTLEQAIGAST
+633 GHTTLEQAISASAA
-646 SDD
+646 DD

>member
-1 MVAFMINN
+1 MVS
-9 NKLNLGQ
+9 
-16 LLLRQGVLD
+16 
-25 EDQLAHAM
+25 ED
-33 AEHKRTGL
+33 
-41 MLSKILVRLGMVNE
+41 
-55 ETLTNILGSQM
+55 TLTSILGVQM
-66 QSSTK
+66 QSTTK
-71 MRIGEMLLAQGY
+71 MRIGEMLLAQKY
-83 INQEQLDKAL
+83 ITQEQLDQAL
-93 ETQKTSGKRLGRTLV
+93 EEQKKTGKRLGRTLV
-108 DLGYM
+108 DLKFM
-113 PEERLIEILSR
+113 PEERLVEILSK
-124 QFEVPYVKLDNFSI
+124 QFEVPYVRLENFAI
-138 DPNAYNYLPEDMCR
+138 DPEAYTYLPEDLCR
-152 QYKVVPLFVQNGEDD
+152 TYKVVPLFVSKGEDD
-167 RRQAKSVLTIAMTDP
+167 RRVQREALTIAMTDP
-182 TNMRTISVVKFKV
+182 TNMRVINIVKFKV
-195 RMDVEVVMASE
+195 KMEVDIVMASD
-206 ADVMKAIDR
+206 ADVVKTIDR
-215 VYAGHGTSEE
+215 VFAGRSTSEE
-225 SLAELIGESK
+225 SLAELIGETK
-235 DSEELET
+235 DGEELET
-242 VERGQGNN
+242 VERGQGNS
-250 DEPELTDEEGRAV
+250 DEPELTDEEGRQV
-263 VKIVTTLIHEAIARH
+263 VRIVTTLIHEAIARH

-386 DPRVLKQFIDAINAP
+386 DPRVLKQFLDAINAP

-540 ICKYCKEPVEISQA
+540 ICKYCKEPVEISPSL
-554 MRDEFHLT
+554 REELHLS

-608 VIKRAAMQECGMIT
+608 VIKRAAMQECDMIT

-633 GHTTLEQAIGAST
+633 GHTTLEQAVGASAA
-646 SDD
+646 DDV

>member
-1 MVAFMINN
+1 MISNV
-9 NKLNLGQ
+9 KMNLGE
-16 LLLRQGVLD
+16 LLLRQRVLD

-33 AEHKRTGL
+33 SEHKRTGIPL
-41 MLSKILVRLGMVNE
+41 ARILVRLNMVSE
-55 ETLTNILGSQM
+55 DTLTSILGVQM
-66 QSSTK
+66 QSTTK

-83 INQEQLDKAL
+83 IKPEQLEKAL
-93 ETQKTSGKRLGRTLV
+93 ETQKATGKRLGRTLV
-108 DLGYM
+108 ELGYM
-113 PEERLIEILSR
+113 PEERLVEILSR
-124 QFEVPYVKLDNFSI
+124 QFEVPYVKLDNFNI
-138 DPNAYNYLPEDMCR
+138 DADAYTYLPEDMCK
-152 QYKVVPLFVQNGEDD
+152 QYKVVPLFVSKSEDE
-167 RRQAKSVLTIAMTDP
+167 RKVVREALTMAMTDP
-182 TNMRTISVVKFKV
+182 TNMRVIQIVKFKV
-195 RMDVEVVMASE
+195 KMEVDVVMASE
-206 ADVMKAIDR
+206 VDVQKTIER
-215 VYAGHGTSEE
+215 VFAGHGPQEE

-235 DSEELET
+235 EGEELET
-242 VERGQGNN
+242 VERGQGNS
-250 DEPELTDEEGRAV
+250 DEPELSDEEGRAV

-298 GDLQVMSPIP
+298 GDLQVMAPIP

-386 DPRVLKQFIDAINAP
+386 DPRVFKQFIDAINAP

-507 AAGAFPRLLEMG
+507 AAGSFPRLLEMG

-528 IKGVLAQRLVRR
+528 IKGILAQRLVRR
-540 ICKYCKEPVEISQA
+540 ICKFCKEPVEISDSL
-554 MRDEFHLT
+554 REELHLS

-589 FLVPNETVRNLI
+589 FLVPNESVRNL
-601 IKRSSGD
+601 
-608 VIKRAAMQECGMIT
+608 VIKRASGDEIKRCAMKECDMIT
-622 LRMDGIQKALD
+622 LRMDGINKALQ
-633 GHTTLEQAIGAST
+633 GLTTLEQAVGASAP
-646 SDD
+646 DD

>member
-1 MVAFMINN
+1 MISNV
-9 NKLNLGQ
+9 KMNLGE
-16 LLLRQGVLD
+16 LLLRQRVLD
-25 EDQLAHAM
+25 EDQLAHATS
-33 AEHKRTGL
+33 EHKRTGIPL
-41 MLSKILVRLGMVNE
+41 ARILVRLGMVSE
-55 ETLTNILGSQM
+55 DTLTSILGVQM
-66 QSSTK
+66 QSTTK

-83 INQEQLDKAL
+83 IKPEQLEKAL
-93 ETQKTSGKRLGRTLV
+93 ETQKTTGKRLGRTLV
-108 DLGYM
+108 ELGYM
-113 PEERLIEILSR
+113 PEERLVEILSR
-124 QFEVPYVKLDNFSI
+124 PFDVPYVKLENFNI
-138 DPNAYNYLPEDMCR
+138 DPDAYTYLPEDMCK
-152 QYKVVPLFVQNGEDD
+152 QYKIVPLFVSKNDDD
-167 RRQAKSVLTIAMTDP
+167 RKAVREALTLAMTDP
-182 TNMRTISVVKFKV
+182 TNMRVIQIVKFKV
-195 RMDVEVVMASE
+195 KMEVDVVMASE
-206 ADVMKAIDR
+206 VDVQKTIER
-215 VYAGHGTSEE
+215 VFAGHGPQEE
-225 SLAELIGESK
+225 SLAELISESK
-235 DSEELET
+235 DGEELET
-242 VERGQGNN
+242 VERGQGGN

-298 GDLQVMSPIP
+298 GDLQVMAPIP

-328 EKRKPLDGRFT
+328 EKRRPLDGRFT

-386 DPRVLKQFIDAINAP
+386 DPRVFKQFIDAINAP

-507 AAGAFPRLLEMG
+507 AAGSFPRLLEMG

-528 IKGVLAQRLVRR
+528 IKGILAQRLVRR
-540 ICKYCKEPVEISQA
+540 ICKYCKEPVEISDSL
-554 MRDEFHLT
+554 REELHLS

-589 FLVPNETVRNLI
+589 FLVPNESVRNL
-601 IKRSSGD
+601 
-608 VIKRAAMQECGMIT
+608 VIKRASGDEIKRCAMKECDMIT
-622 LRMDGIQKALD
+622 LRMDGINKALQ
-633 GHTTLEQAIGAST
+633 GLTTLEQAVGASAP
-646 SDD
+646 DD

>member
-1 MVAFMINN
+1 MVSQE
-9 NKLNLGQ
+9 Q
-16 LLLRQGVLD
+16 LTD
-25 EDQLAHAM
+25 
-33 AEHKRTGL
+33 
-41 MLSKILVRLGMVNE
+41 
-55 ETLTNILGSQM
+55 ILGVQM
-66 QSSTK
+66 QSVTK
-71 MRIGEMLLAQGY
+71 KRIGEMLLDQGF
-83 INQEQLDKAL
+83 ITQEQLNEAL
-93 ETQKTSGKRLGRTLV
+93 EKQKTSGGKRLGRVLI
-108 DLGYM
+108 DLGFID
-113 PEERLIEILSR
+113 EKKLTDILCC
-124 QFEVPYVKLDNFSI
+124 QFEVPYVKLDSI
-138 DPNAYNYLPEDMCR
+138 KLDEKVYEFIPEDQCR
-152 QYKVVPLFVQNGEDD
+152 ANKIVPLYVSKDA
-167 RRQAKSVLTIAMTDP
+167 RQALVVAMADP
-182 TNMRTISVVKFKV
+182 TNVRLRDSIKFKV
-195 RMDVEVVMASE
+195 KRNVDVVMASE
-206 ADVMKAIDR
+206 QDIKKTIDILF
-215 VYAGHGTSEE
+215 AGHGPAEE
-225 SLAELIGESK
+225 SLAELIGGSNE
-235 DSEELET
+235 DELET
-242 VERGQGNN
+242 VERGSGNS
-250 DEPELTDEEGRAV
+250 DEPELTDEEGRQV
-263 VKIVTTLIHEAIARH
+263 VKIVTTLIHEAIACH

-347 DLRVSSFPISLR
+347 DLRVSSFPISVR

-374 NSGQFPLKDMGF
+374 NSGQFPLKEMGF
-386 DPRVLKQFIDAINAP
+386 DARVLKQFIDAINAP

-479 MRDQETSSMAI
+479 MRDQETSTMAI

-540 ICKYCKEPVEISQA
+540 ICKNCKEPVEISQEL
-554 MRDEFHLT
+554 RDELHLS

-568 HGKGCDKCDGSGY
+568 HGKGCEKCDGSGF

-589 FLVPNETVRNLI
+589 FLVPNEAVRNL
-601 IKRSSGD
+601 
-608 VIKRAAMQECGMIT
+608 VIKRASGDEIKREAIKSCEMIT
-622 LRMDGIQKALD
+622 LRMDGINKALQ
-633 GHTTLEQAIGAST
+633 GQTTLEQAIGAST
-646 SDD
+646 ADD